1 MEDSSIEYENGNK
14 KWYMNGLL
22 HREDGPAIE
31 RVNGRKLWCKNGLLH
46 RENGPAIEY
55 ENGDK
60 RWYLRGLEIKY
71 NKETWDQKVNES
83 DVEHIMNK

>member
-1 MEDSSIEYENGNK
+1 MINLNKVAIIKPEITHNKNGDK
-14 KWYMNGLL
+14 EWHVNGLL

-31 RVNGRKLWCKNGLLH
+31 
-46 RENGPAIEY
+46 Y

-60 RWYLRGLEIKY
+60 GWYLRGLEIKY